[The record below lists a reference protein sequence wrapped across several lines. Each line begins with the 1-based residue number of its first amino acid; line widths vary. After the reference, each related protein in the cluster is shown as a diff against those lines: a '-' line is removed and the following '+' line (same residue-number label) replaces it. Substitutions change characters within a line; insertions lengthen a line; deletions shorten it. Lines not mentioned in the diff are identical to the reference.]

1 MPVFNAEEFLET
13 SIKSILNQTFTNFE
27 FIIINDGSTDC
38 SLEIINRLCLIDN
51 RIKIITQENKG
62 IVKSLNLGI
71 KYSKGEFIARMD
83 ADDISHPKR
92 LEKQLF
98 YLENNP
104 NIDLIS
110 CSYQPID
117 VHNNNLGPSIIHP
130 SNELSIKIA
139 LCFSSPICH
148 PGVMAKRKVFLSH
161 PYKETVSED
170 HALWISIAKKY
181 SLSNIE
187 EVLLDY
193 RITQNSLSQKNRLR
207 IRLETK
213 TRGFLFFLWLY
224 RNHPRIREQYLDI
237 STYKTINM
245 NFFKFYNGI
254 LSRKKR

>member
-1 MPVFNAEEFLET
+1 MPVFNAEKFLEM

-38 SLEIINRLCLIDN
+38 SLEIINRLGQIDN
-51 RIKIITQENKG
+51 RIKIINQENRG
-62 IVKSLNLGI
+62 IVKSLNSGI
-71 KYSKGEFIARMD
+71 RYSKGELIARMD

-98 YLENNP
+98 YLVNNP

-117 VHNNNLGPSIIHP
+117 VNNNNLGPPIIHP
-130 SNELSIKIA
+130 SNETALKIA

-148 PGVMAKRKVFLSH
+148 PGVMAKRKVFISH

-170 HALWISIAKKY
+170 HTLWISVAKKY

-187 EVLLDY
+187 EVLLNY
-193 RITQNSLSQKNRLR
+193 RITENSLSQKNKLR
-207 IRLETK
+207 IKIETK

-224 RNHPRIREQYLDI
+224 RNHPRIKEQYFEI
-237 STYKTINM
+237 SKYKTINVK
-245 NFFKFYNGI
+245 FFKLYNGI